1 MDITSEA
8 QEHSVTL
15 EDVIQQLSPEGRLHW
30 ENAVL
35 KAQIAQIQAGKPEEV
50 GQIEE

>member
-1 MDITSEA
+1 MSMPELTINEILVHLNA
-8 QEHSVTL
+8 
-15 EDVIQQLSPEGRLHW
+15 EGRLHW

>member
-1 MDITSEA
+1 MPMPELTIDEI
-8 QEHSVTL
+8 L
-15 EDVIQQLSPEGRLHW
+15 NQLSPEGRLHW

-35 KAQIAQIQAGKPEEV
+35 RAQIAQIQAEKPEEV

>member
-1 MDITSEA
+1 MPELTIDEI
-8 QEHSVTL
+8 L
-15 EDVIQQLSPEGRLHW
+15 NQLSPEGRLHW

-35 KAQIAQIQAGKPEEV
+35 RAQIAQIQAEKPEEV

>member
-1 MDITSEA
+1 MPVPELTIDEILA
-8 QEHSVTL
+8 HL
-15 EDVIQQLSPEGRLHW
+15 NAEGRLHW

-35 KAQIAQIQAGKPEEV
+35 KAQLAQIQTEKPEEV